1 MVGTSRKERQLRLL
15 LPEASERVNLFELY
29 SRDVR
34 VPPHRPFLRVNMVS
48 TLDGAVAFSGRAG
61 ILGGPG
67 DKLLFSV
74 LRSLADVVLV
84 GAGTVRVERYGP
96 AKLPLEAQEIR
107 QQRGQAALPT
117 IAVVTGSGAL
127 DWGSRLFTG
136 DGPRPIVITADDT
149 RPEALAN
156 AAGVA
161 EVLRSGTGGG
171 AVDLASALK
180 ALGERG
186 LKHVLCEGGP
196 TLNSALAAAQL
207 VDELCLTLSPKL
219 TGCVGGGLTG
229 GWLGSSRAWSA
240 HAEPSMGRPF
250 EMGRP
255 FGGHLALGAPPLAQ
269 LLDLDLAHVVEE
281 DSFLF
286 LRLRARYNGGL
297 PAA

>member
-1 MVGTSRKERQLRLL
+1 M
-15 LPEASERVNLFELY
+15 
-29 SRDVR
+29 
-34 VPPHRPFLRVNMVS
+34 
-48 TLDGAVAFSGRAG
+48 
-61 ILGGPG
+61 
-67 DKLLFSV
+67 
-74 LRSLADVVLV
+74 
-84 GAGTVRVERYGP
+84 
-96 AKLPLEAQEIR
+96 
-107 QQRGQAALPT
+107 
-117 IAVVTGSGAL
+117 
-127 DWGSRLFTG
+127 
-136 DGPRPIVITADDT
+136 
-149 RPEALAN
+149 AN

-161 EVLRSGTGGG
+161 EVLRSGAGGG

>member
-1 MVGTSRKERQLRLL
+1 MVETSRKERQLRLL

-29 SRDVR
+29 SRDVQI
-34 VPPHRPFLRVNMVS
+34 PPDRPFVRVNMVS

-61 ILGGPG
+61 SLGGPG

-107 QQRGQAALPT
+107 QHRGQAALPT
-117 IAVVTGSGAL
+117 IAVVTRSGVL
-127 DWGSRLFTG
+127 DFGSRLFTG
-136 DGPRPIVITADDT
+136 DGPRPIVIAADDT
-149 RPEALAN
+149 RPDALAS

-161 EVLRSGTGGG
+161 EVLRTGTG
-171 AVDLASALK
+171 AVDLASALR

-219 TGCVGGGLTG
+219 TGCVGGELTG
-229 GWLGSSRAWSA
+229 GWLGSSSVWSTLTEPVTGRA
-240 HAEPSMGRPF
+240 F

-255 FGGHLALGAPPLAQ
+255 FGGPPLAQ

-286 LRLRARYNGGL
+286 LRLRAHYNGGP

>member
-1 MVGTSRKERQLRLL
+1 MRLL

-29 SRDVR
+29 SREVH
-34 VPPHRPFLRVNMVS
+34 VPAGRPFVRVNMVS

-84 GAGTVRVERYGP
+84 GAGTARVERYGP
-96 AKLPLEAQEIR
+96 AKIPLEAQEIR
-107 QQRGQAALPT
+107 RQRGQAPLPT
-117 IAVVTGSGAL
+117 MAVVTRSGAL

-136 DGPRPIVITADDT
+136 DGPRPIVIAADDT
-149 RPEALAN
+149 RADVLAS

-161 EVLRSGTGGG
+161 DVLRTGTG
-171 AVDLASALK
+171 AVDLSSALK

-186 LKHVLCEGGP
+186 LNHVLCEGGP
-196 TLNSALAAAQL
+196 TLNSGLAAAQL

-219 TGCVGGGLTG
+219 AGYVGGGLAG
-229 GWLGSSRAWSA
+229 GWLGSAGTWSSPSELTRGPRGPTLGRA
-240 HAEPSMGRPF
+240 
-250 EMGRP
+250 
-255 FGGHLALGAPPLAQ
+255 FGSQPLAQ

-286 LRLRARYNGGL
+286 LRLRAHYNGGP
-297 PAA
+297 PAS